1 MKLADLR
8 KLSIKKQL
16 RIHFRLQNGMECVI
30 SEHGIAHIPELRA
43 APEVNLERELG
54 SAGEFLLE
62 PAAAPD
68 KKNPARARKLDRA
81 ELAAMTTAASASAAH
96 DEHEDEFKHAD

>member
-16 RIHFRLQNGMECVI
+16 KIHFRLHNGMECVI
-30 SEHGIAHIPELRA
+30 SEHGIAHIPELKGI
-43 APEVNLERELG
+43 PDFNLEQELE
-54 SAGEFLLE
+54 SAGEFLVE

-68 KKNPARARKLDRA
+68 KKNPPRPQKMDRA
-81 ELAAMTTAASASAAH
+81 QLAAMTATGPAAAVH
-96 DEHEDEFKHAD
+96 DEHEDE